1 MAECCTVATMII
13 FLYLW
18 GYLIIFFLHN
28 FLFASPLI
36 DFNAMQVPNLES
48 RSVLYS
54 RIQVEH
60 SLQIDKDTPQFKIF
74 TRINK

>member
-1 MAECCTVATMII
+1 MNGGEMAECCTVATMII

-18 GYLIIFFLHN
+18 GY
-28 FLFASPLI
+28 
-36 DFNAMQVPNLES
+36 
-48 RSVLYS
+48 YS